1 MNWDGGPVTVRSITA
16 LRKSKVVQA
25 LDVDSTD
32 LFLRDIEFYERSRSF
47 TQEFQLL
54 NNDADKLR
62 WIVGAFYLN
71 EKGNDEIRIIEPSR
85 RLAIPESNTTNAF
98 ALFGKASYELIDRV
112 RLTGGLRYSYEKKRV
127 GKEGVSRCRSRWW
140 R

>member
-1 MNWDGGPVTVRSITA
+1 MNWDGGPVTVRSITE
-16 LRKSKVVQA
+16 LRKSKGVQA

-98 ALFGKASYELIDRV
+98 ALFGQASYELIDRL
-112 RLTGGLRYSYEKKRV
+112 RLTGDRKSTRLNS
-127 GKEGVSRCRSRWW
+127 SH
-140 R
+140 

>member
-1 MNWDGGPVTVRSITA
+1 MRISDWS
-16 LRKSKVVQA
+16 S
-25 LDVDSTD
+25 DVCSSD
-32 LFLRDIEFYERSRSF
+32 
-47 TQEFQLL
+47 L

-98 ALFGKASYELIDRV
+98 ALFGQASYELIDRL
-112 RLTGGLRYSYEKKRV
+112 RLTGGLRYSYEKKDFAYRV
-127 GKEGVSRCRSRWW
+127 LLNGNQVDAGQPKSSWTAWTPKIGLRSEEHTSEHQSLMRNSYA
-140 R
+140 

>member
-85 RLAIPESNTTNAF
+85 RIAIPESNTQNAF
-98 ALFGKASYELIDRV
+98 ALFGQARYEPIYRA
-112 RLTGGLRYSYEKKRV
+112 RSTIEPRV
-127 GKEGVSRCRSRWW
+127 GKEGSNTVRS
-140 R
+140 